1 MVIYCVLDYMTRWR
15 GYYSTLDRA
24 KEVLWNLYIESGF
37 YGEDK
42 ENPALMSSINNVFNR
57 KLRIEDVGCIE
68 LISVED

>member
-15 GYYSTLDRA
+15 GYYTTLERA
-24 KEVLWNLYIESGF
+24 KEVLWDLYIESGF
-37 YGEDK
+37 YNEDK
-42 ENPALMSSINNVFNR
+42 KNPALMSSINDVFNR